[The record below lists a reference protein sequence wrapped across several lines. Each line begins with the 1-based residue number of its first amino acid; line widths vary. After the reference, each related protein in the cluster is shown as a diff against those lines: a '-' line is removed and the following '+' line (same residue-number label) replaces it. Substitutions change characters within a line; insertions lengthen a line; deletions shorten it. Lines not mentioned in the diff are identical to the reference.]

1 MTRAPRSREIACID
15 ERPRGLRIRVFIGE
29 AEGLRH
35 RIDEDAA
42 QPDVE
47 RVLEMLVHETELAQE
62 RRPLLVIEQV
72 GDRAAPGDRE
82 KLSCIALAASGFEAI
97 G

>member
-1 MTRAPRSREIACID
+1 
-15 ERPRGLRIRVFIGE
+15 
-29 AEGLRH
+29 
-35 RIDEDAA
+35 
-42 QPDVE
+42 
-47 RVLEMLVHETELAQE
+47 MLVHETELAQE